1 MEHNNSKLTKSIIG
15 QNVKKTK
22 INKMNPRINQ
32 IISKKT
38 EANNLATLNDSK
50 KKQKQIKQ
58 CFIDLIKTKEKDE
71 KKEHKSSNI
80 KKNEEKLKS
89 STTNSEIELKHNK
102 YEKNN
107 RNIKVNK
114 IKIEKIALD
123 NINNINSVTNRDFY
137 QKSCDISKKFN
148 LISDS
153 NIVNMN
159 NDGCNSKRANMIS
172 VKSFNKG
179 FSKKDLLYR
188 QIQNS
193 EYINFISPFNKE
205 NNNICLSNDNKNN
218 KNNKNHKN
226 NKYNISSNTFSN
238 TTTGKSKLSN
248 SSKFLLS
255 FKNIKTFYAHLEI
268 FISLFLKRIF
278 KIFLQKIQLYEN
290 TKKSNRNNNDFDGQ
304 KGNTYRP
311 IVNVNNAHCSL
322 FCSIN
327 LNEDRLFNTIFDNNI
342 NSFSN
347 YGLTSLTRRT
357 EIVHNKD
364 FINEEI
370 NNINNN
376 NNNKRNRLIYIN
388 PQYNINFS
396 TNKRLNTIN
405 NKSVYI
411 PKKKINKNNTDLIN
425 NNTNTNYNNI
435 KTSENILNDKITNIK
450 TSPIK
455 EMNINLKQINVCRL
469 NELNHL
475 YLNTLYKSNSSTYN
489 MTGINHPII
498 KITDSNNNNNNNN
511 HITTSNNIKYN
522 SNNNILSIDN
532 KNKMKLKKIQSA
544 KSGVYMKPK
553 EKNRRKI
560 KEIKIPNK
568 ISSLGI
574 ENNKRFNIKTD
585 ADIFNEY
592 YCKDKLLINEKP
604 KKKEPFLYTINNE
617 RDENAIKKIYIN
629 RTSKQKTPKNVNNNN
644 IKENLFDSYNKKFY
658 STFLDF
664 NKRNLKNIY
673 NEILI
678 KQIKTSDKRLFINI
692 KYVILMNNNKN
703 NYKKNKINL
712 NSFKRNHQNS
722 ISIINNKLIIK
733 KEFDEKTLIT
743 NLNNYNFKIFDIFSF
758 DNDKKCRNKSKN
770 SSFSFKEYSPSK
782 EESIENKNIS
792 QYLINFISNLKII
805 IVINMR
811 KYIFKKLKKM
821 LFLSKIINIEKNK
834 IINYYFS
841 VYKNKVKNQ
850 CNKIDKNNYGIYHK
864 INYNDDYNITKK
876 LNTPKHNQ
884 KNDFSIKS
892 KIFNLNLNMH
902 NSKNSKNKINDKK
915 RNIQFSAK
923 VNNNKTKKFINKEIN
938 ICVHNNNNNNSN
950 KNVALNKLKNKFY
963 LMRIKLIINALK
975 MIKNAL

>member
-1 MEHNNSKLTKSIIG
+1 MEHNNSKLTKSFIG
-15 QNVKKTK
+15 QNLKKTK

-38 EANNLATLNDSK
+38 EANNLAILNDSK

-89 STTNSEIELKHNK
+89 STTNNETELKQKK

-137 QKSCDISKKFN
+137 QKSCDISKKYN
-148 LISDS
+148 LIADS
-153 NIVNMN
+153 NIVNIN
-159 NDGCNSKRANMIS
+159 NDGYNTKRSNMIS

-179 FSKKDLLYR
+179 FLNKDLLYG

-205 NNNICLSNDNKNN
+205 NNNICLSNDNKN
-218 KNNKNHKN
+218 KNYKN

-238 TTTGKSKLSN
+238 TTAGKSKLSN

-278 KIFLQKIQLYEN
+278 KIFLQKIQFYEN
-290 TKKSNRNNNDFDGQ
+290 AKKSNRNNNDFDGQ

-322 FCSIN
+322 FSSIN
-327 LNEDRLFNTIFDNNI
+327 LNEDGLFNTMFDNNI

-347 YGLTSLTRRT
+347 YGLTSLTKRT
-357 EIVHNKD
+357 EIVRNKD
-364 FINEEI
+364 LINEEI
-370 NNINNN
+370 NNLNNN

-411 PKKKINKNNTDLIN
+411 PKKKINKSNTDLIN

-435 KTSENILNDKITNIK
+435 KTSENLFNDKINNIK

-469 NELNHL
+469 NELNQL

-498 KITDSNNNNNNNN
+498 KITDSNNNNNL
-511 HITTSNNIKYN
+511 ITLSNNIKYN
-522 SNNNILSIDN
+522 SNNNILSIDD

-544 KSGVYMKPK
+544 KNGIYMKPK

-574 ENNKRFNIKTD
+574 ENNKRFTIKTD

-604 KKKEPFLYTINNE
+604 KKKDQFLYTINNE

-629 RTSKQKTPKNVNNNN
+629 RTKQKTPKNVNNNN
-644 IKENLFDSYNKKFY
+644 IKENLFDFYNKKFY

-664 NKRNLKNIY
+664 NKRNLKNTN

-692 KYVILMNNNKN
+692 KYVILMNKNKN

-712 NSFKRNHQNS
+712 TSLKRNHQNS
-722 ISIINNKLIIK
+722 ISIINNKIIIK

-743 NLNNYNFKIFDIFSF
+743 NLNNIDFKILDIFSF
-758 DNDKKCRNKSKN
+758 DNDKKYRNKSKN

-792 QYLINFISNLKII
+792 EYLITFISNLKII
-805 IVINMR
+805 IVINIR
-811 KYIFKKLKKM
+811 KYIFKKWKKM

-876 LNTPKHNQ
+876 LNTPKHIQ
-884 KNDFSIKS
+884 KNDFSIKN
-892 KIFNLNLNMH
+892 KILNLNVNMH

-923 VNNNKTKKFINKEIN
+923 ANNNKIKKLINKDIN
-938 ICVHNNNNNNSN
+938 ICVHNNNNNNNNNNSN

-975 MIKNAL
+975 IIKNAL